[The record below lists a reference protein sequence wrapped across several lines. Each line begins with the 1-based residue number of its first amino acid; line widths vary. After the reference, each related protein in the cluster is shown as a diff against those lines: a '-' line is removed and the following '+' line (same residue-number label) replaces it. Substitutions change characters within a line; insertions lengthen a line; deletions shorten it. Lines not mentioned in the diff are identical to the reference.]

1 MSTWAVPESVW
12 QWKKMQSLSTTLG
25 LLWLPDDNLPQQKHV
40 VFLQH
45 TPAKYYFHVF
55 NGFDIII
62 KIFSIIRTF
71 AQVFFSTSCLFIYFL
86 LDQNARLRNTELCDL
101 CKVMTTHAFLYYL
114 WLRGWAWI
122 ATIRLTFVKMQNH
135 ANGALLNYQPK
146 EMVAQWIWSTV
157 EQEKPVL
164 VT

>member
-12 QWKKMQSLSTTLG
+12 QWKKNTQSLSTILG
-25 LLWLPDDNLPQQKHV
+25 LLWLSDDKLPQQKQP

-62 KIFSIIRTF
+62 KIFPIIRTF
-71 AQVFFSTSCLFIYFL
+71 AQVFFSTSHLFIFL

-101 CKVMTTHAFLYYL
+101 CKVMTTHAFLYCCATEGMSLDIYYTTNGIQL
-114 WLRGWAWI
+114 LLKCKIMQMLHYW
-122 ATIRLTFVKMQNH
+122 TIRLKQ
-135 ANGALLNYQPK
+135 
-146 EMVAQWIWSTV
+146 
-157 EQEKPVL
+157 
-164 VT
+164 